1 MFSESGKF
9 GQVGIPMAE
18 KSVIIIGAGLAG
30 LATGCY
36 GQLNDFQTRIFEHH
50 TTAGGVAAYW
60 KRKGYLIDGGIHF
73 VMQSPPDTLID
84 VLYKEMGLEQLQIVP
99 LTCIGKVIDEVTG
112 RNIEMSQDLNQV
124 AADLKAFCPEDG
136 KTIDWLIKGAQELQ
150 GKNIFGMGFGMTKE
164 LMGRFGMLKMGWE
177 MRGFLKYMMGKNN
190 QSVAEF
196 CEKTPVHD
204 PWLRFILRNL
214 FLPQVPVWFIKM
226 YLALLGEGMLGLLK
240 NGCEEFVKLLEK
252 RYLNLGG
259 DITFRAKVE
268 EILVENNQAVGV
280 RLADGSEHR
289 ADYVV
294 SAADYH
300 STIHQLLHG
309 RYSNRKIAERFEKWA
324 LLDPFLQ
331 VSFGVKRTFP
341 DDPWAVVYRLKNP
354 IQLGSS
360 TIESM
365 FMRICNY
372 APGFAPKGRTLIQPM
387 FETNWSYWASLRDNP
402 ENYRA
407 EKQRVADECIQ
418 RLEVHY
424 PGISKQVEMTDV
436 ATPHT
441 YWRYTLNHEG
451 SYMGWSPTPK
461 LLTQM
466 IERTLPGLSNFYL
479 AGQWVTPGGSVPAS
493 MLTGRNAIEIIC
505 RREKQDFTTARA

>member
-1 MFSESGKF
+1 
-9 GQVGIPMAE
+9 VGISTAE

-36 GQLNDFQTRIFEHH
+36 GQMNGFQTRIFEHH

-73 VMQSPPDTLID
+73 VMQSPPDTVID
-84 VLYKEMGLEQLQIVP
+84 VLYKEMGLDQLQIVP
-99 LTCIGKVIDEVTG
+99 LTCIGKVIDEATG
-112 RNIEMSQDLNQV
+112 RSIEVTQDLDQA
-124 AADLKAFCPEDG
+124 AADMKSFFPDDS
-136 KTIDWLIKGAQELQ
+136 KTIDWLIRGAQELQ
-150 GKNIFGMGFGMTKE
+150 GKNILSMGFGMAKE
-164 LMGRFGMLKMGWE
+164 LMGRFGMLKMSWE

-196 CEKTPVHD
+196 CEKTPIHD
-204 PWLRFILRNL
+204 SWLRFILQNL

-226 YLALLGEGMLGLLK
+226 YLALLGDGMLGLLK
-240 NGCEEFVKLLEK
+240 NGCEEFVKLVEK
-252 RYLNLGG
+252 RYWNLGG
-259 DITFRAKVE
+259 DITYRAKVE
-268 EILVENNQAVGV
+268 EILVEGNQAVGV

-289 ADYVV
+289 ADHVV

-300 STIHQLLHG
+300 STIHQLLQG
-309 RYSNRKIAERFEKWA
+309 RYTDRKITERFEKWP

-341 DDPWAVVYRLKNP
+341 DEPWAVVYRLQKP
-354 IQLGSS
+354 MQMGSS
-360 TIESM
+360 TIES
-365 FMRICNY
+365 FFIRICNY
-372 APGFAPKGRTLIQPM
+372 APSLAPKGRTLIQPM
-387 FETNWSYWASLRDNP
+387 IETDWSHWVKLREAP
-402 ENYRA
+402 EKYTA
-407 EKQRVADECIQ
+407 EKQRIADECLL
-418 RLEVHY
+418 RLEAHY

-461 LLTQM
+461 LLTQL

-493 MLTGRNAIEIIC
+493 MITGRNAIEIIC
-505 RREKQDFTTARA
+505 QREKQEFMTTRA

>member
-1 MFSESGKF
+1 
-9 GQVGIPMAE
+9 VGISTAE

-36 GQLNDFQTRIFEHH
+36 GQMNGFQTRIFEHH

-73 VMQSPPDTLID
+73 VMQSPPDTVID
-84 VLYKEMGLEQLQIVP
+84 VLYKEMGLDQLQIVP
-99 LTCIGKVIDEVTG
+99 LTCIGKVIDEATG
-112 RNIEMSQDLNQV
+112 RSIEVTQDLDQA
-124 AADLKAFCPEDG
+124 AADMKSFFPDDS
-136 KTIDWLIKGAQELQ
+136 KTIDWLIRGAQELQ
-150 GKNIFGMGFGMTKE
+150 GKNILSMGFGMAKE
-164 LMGRFGMLKMGWE
+164 LMGRFGMLKMSWE

-196 CEKTPVHD
+196 CEKTPIHD
-204 PWLRFILRNL
+204 SWLRFILQNL

-226 YLALLGEGMLGLLK
+226 YLALLGDGMLGLLK
-240 NGCEEFVKLLEK
+240 NGCEEFVKLVEK
-252 RYLNLGG
+252 RYWNLGG
-259 DITFRAKVE
+259 DITYRAKVE
-268 EILVENNQAVGV
+268 EILVEGNQAVGV

-289 ADYVV
+289 ADHVV

-300 STIHQLLHG
+300 STIHQLLQG
-309 RYSNRKIAERFEKWA
+309 RYTDRKITERFEKWP

-341 DDPWAVVYRLKNP
+341 DEPWAVVYRLQKP
-354 IQLGSS
+354 MQMGSS
-360 TIESM
+360 TIGS
-365 FMRICNY
+365 FFIRICNY
-372 APGFAPKGRTLIQPM
+372 APSLAPKGRTLIQPM
-387 FETNWSYWASLRDNP
+387 IETDWSHWVKLREAP
-402 ENYRA
+402 EKYTA
-407 EKQRVADECIQ
+407 EKQRIADECLL
-418 RLEVHY
+418 RLEAHY

-461 LLTQM
+461 LLTQL

-493 MLTGRNAIEIIC
+493 MITGRNAIEIIC
-505 RREKQDFTTARA
+505 QREKQEFMTTRA